1 MAVSSGLVPKKVAA
15 RVALVGLDAG
25 AAAIMRDSFK
35 QFGIETREMP
45 LADADRLGREKF
57 EGCVLRLD
65 DHAEAVLNTARTS
78 RSNRRVVVYG
88 ICQSAPQAMR
98 FSRFG
103 INAVLRDPVE
113 RQDALKVVR
122 ATHLLVIHELRCYV
136 RIPLVAN
143 VNIEAGKNTVKAT
156 TQEVSGGGMSVH
168 ADSMLSIGEAVRV
181 VFELPNRS
189 SLALRG
195 NVCWTREHDSLFGV
209 RFEADEPGREQV
221 REWIDEYLDI
231 Q

>member
-1 MAVSSGLVPKKVAA
+1 MPGPSGVAPKKVVA
-15 RVALVGLDAG
+15 RVALIGLEPA

-35 QFGIETREMP
+35 QFGIDTRELP

-65 DHAEAVLNTARTS
+65 DDAEAVLNTARTS

-88 ICQSAPQAMR
+88 ICDSAQKAMR
-98 FSRFG
+98 FSRYG
-103 INAVLRDPVE
+103 VNAVLRDPVD

-136 RIPLVAN
+136 RIPLVTA
-143 VNIEAGKNTVKAT
+143 VSVQVAGRSHRAT
-156 TQEVSGGGMSVH
+156 TQEVSGGGMSVQ
-168 ADSMLSIGEAVRV
+168 AGSLPPMGEDVAVT
-181 VFELPNRS
+181 FDLPNRPG
-189 SLALRG
+189 LTLHG
-195 NVCWTREHDSLFGV
+195 KVCWTRENESLFGV
-209 RFEADEPGREQV
+209 RFGADDPARGQV
-221 REWIDEYLDI
+221 RNWIDEYLDI